1 MILIDTVK
9 NRTIGRLT
17 DIALVCLDLV
27 DGVDLVDCVD
37 LVDSGIADGE
47 PAGNSLAMTKNEK
60 EFSLFYLPFQY
71 LLNNV
76 FGDKIGCLRE

>member
-17 DIALVCLDLV
+17 DKALVCLDLV

-60 EFSLFYLPFQY
+60 EFSFFIYHSSTFQITYLVIK
-71 LLNNV
+71 LDV
-76 FGDKIGCLRE
+76 